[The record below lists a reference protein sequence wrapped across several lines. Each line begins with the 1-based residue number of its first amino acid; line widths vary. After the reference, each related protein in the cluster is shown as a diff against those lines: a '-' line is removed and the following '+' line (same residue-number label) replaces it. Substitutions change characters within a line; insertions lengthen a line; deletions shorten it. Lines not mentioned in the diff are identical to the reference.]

1 MRKHKYTKMLIQLLR
16 KKGFIHAM
24 ILEISENQDMTKL
37 VIDLPIHKELSDFE
51 EIVPNIVQEFKGLD

>member
-1 MRKHKYTKMLIQLLR
+1 MLIQLLR